1 MPIRLNLLAEAQA
14 AEELRRRDP
23 VKRAGWVAGLLIA
36 LMLLWSGWVQIRVMW
51 AQRELGSIDRQISTR
66 TNDFQQV
73 RESQKK
79 SAEIQEK
86 LAALR
91 QLAANRFLNGT
102 MLNALQQTT
111 LEDVQLV
118 RLNVKQDYQY
128 NEEVKAK
135 TNANGRVIFGKPPS
149 VTEKILLT
157 LEARDYGPN
166 PGDQVIK
173 FKETVG
179 SNSYFLSV
187 LGKTNELRLADPTPP
202 QTGTDGRAFV
212 SFKLEC
218 RYPEMTR

>member
-23 VKRAGWVAGLLIA
+23 VKRAAWVAGLLVSV
-36 LMLLWSGWVQIRVMW
+36 MLLWSGWIQIKVMW
-51 AQRELGSIDRQISTR
+51 AQRELGAIDRQVFAR
-66 TNDFQQV
+66 TNEFQQV
-73 RESQKK
+73 CDSQKK
-79 SAEIQEK
+79 SAEIQNR

-91 QLAANRFLNGT
+91 QLATNRFLNGT

-118 RLNVKQDYQY
+118 RLNVKQEYQF

-135 TNANGRVIFGKPPS
+135 TNTNGRVMFGKPAS

-157 LEARDYGPN
+157 LEARDFGPN

-179 SNSYFLSV
+179 SNSYFQDV

-202 QTGTDGRAFV
+202 QTGTDGRSFV

-218 RYPEMTR
+218 RYPERTR